1 MFAEISYI
9 FLETEFSWDSDIFP
23 SLQALIKTQDL
34 DNKSKRN
41 RGNKNNIKCNLVK
54 ENSHLL

>member
-34 DNKSKRN
+34 DNKSK
-41 RGNKNNIKCNLVK
+41 
-54 ENSHLL
+54 